1 MNKIEKVLEEMN
13 DLVSKAGSPEE
24 EQKTIERFESR
35 IDDAEKQFEND
46 LEKQIQAEHD
56 EIEKDFQQSMKE
68 LTDQEEEVNKLV
80 DRDDDDK
87 VPEKDKFSEMKD
99 VIMNQSVIGATKK
112 LKASDVKE
120 LAESM
125 NIMERTEAIRVARIK
140 EELLMK

>member
-24 EQKTIERFESR
+24 EQKIIERFESR
-35 IDDAEKQFEND
+35 IDNAEKQFEND